1 MLTDVYMDIMSLRA
15 VTRETAARADSGED
29 VRVEASMVKYCAGE
43 WGCRSIDK
51 IMQVFGGIGELSLI
65 HI

>member
-29 VRVEASMVKYCAGE
+29 VRVEAQG
-43 WGCRSIDK
+43 
-51 IMQVFGGIGELSLI
+51 
-65 HI
+65 